1 MKLCITMNYSH
12 LLWVMCAGPDFSAC
26 VSGMRIVNGPAHD
39 HEGMLGY
46 IETEVEF
53 MVTDL
58 VKFSRL
64 IDSYYTLTDE
74 RKAGWHS
81 LAKGLGDCK

>member
-1 MKLCITMNYSH
+1 
-12 LLWVMCAGPDFSAC
+12 MCAGPSFSAC
-26 VSGMRIVNGPAHD
+26 VSGMRIVRTPNHD

-53 MVTDL
+53 TVTDL
-58 VKFSRL
+58 AKLSRL
-64 IDSYYTLTDE
+64 LDSYHTLTDA
-74 RKAGWHS
+74 RKAGLYS

>member
-1 MKLCITMNYSH
+1 MKLYITMCYTQ

-26 VSGMRIVNGPAHD
+26 VSGMRIIKGPAHD

-53 MVTDL
+53 TVTDL
-58 VKFSRL
+58 AKLSRL
-64 IDSYYTLTDE
+64 LNSYYTLTDE
-74 RKAGWHS
+74 RKADLYS
-81 LAKGLGDCK
+81 LAKGLGECK